1 MTRTA
6 RASVIHEFG
15 PEEILVPSDF
25 PLPSVGPKQLL
36 IRLKAFGINEL
47 ELKIRAGK
55 FRPYLFKRPFVLG
68 MDGAGV
74 VEEVGS
80 DVTKFKKGDRVW
92 FFEPVTGA
100 YANLCLTS
108 EDLTYHLHPS
118 LSFEEGAIL
127 PVPYMT
133 VHRALI
139 QHGGFKKGDSLLVQG
154 ASGAVGV
161 AAVQVAKGLGAS
173 RIIGT
178 AGTED
183 GIKLALQHGADVV
196 LNYKDKDFK
205 ESLQKEVGKGAN
217 IILETNADVNFDMD
231 LDLVA
236 KRGHIVIVG
245 KRGPCQCDVAKVL
258 AKESRVTGSALLWS
272 TADER
277 QENADDIYKYCE
289 EGWLKPYVGKVYK
302 FSDIPQSHIDMANRK
317 GAMGK
322 VAVSLE

>member
-1 MTRTA
+1 MSFLKHLPITLLLVEFETVTQTNIKMTRTA

-15 PEEILVPSDF
+15 PEEILAPSDF

-80 DVTKFKKGDRVW
+80 DVTKFK
-92 FFEPVTGA
+92 
-100 YANLCLTS
+100 
-108 EDLTYHLHPS
+108 
-118 LSFEEGAIL
+118 
-127 PVPYMT
+127 
-133 VHRALI
+133 
-139 QHGGFKKGDSLLVQG
+139 
-154 ASGAVGV
+154 VGV

-236 KRGHIVIVG
+236 KRGHIV
-245 KRGPCQCDVAKVL
+245 
-258 AKESRVTGSALLWS
+258 
-272 TADER
+272 DER